1 MIKLSLPIVSDAFSM
16 ARESL
21 KSQRLRAILTAL
33 IIAIGITALV
43 GMLTAISVMENSL
56 TGQFTS
62 MGANTFTVQSGGMR
76 IQIGSNGIQQK
87 RQQAIPLRT
96 AKRLAQ
102 RVSEKGMVGSVSDDV
117 SGTSTIQYLDRK
129 TNPNVR
135 VMASDGNFMVC
146 NGLDLSE
153 GRYFS
158 QLEQD
163 EARAVCVLGADV
175 ASSLFP
181 QGDGIGKTIRMAAK
195 PYRVVGITQAKGS
208 SGMFSSDQVIYL
220 PLMTGHYAY
229 GHSTSSYVTSI
240 MAKDAASLD
249 LNIAEAT
256 VIMRGLRKLRPG
268 ETDNFNIR
276 RSDAIATMLVDS
288 LGFVSSGALLIALI
302 TLLGASV
309 ALMNIM
315 LVSVTERT
323 KEIGIR
329 KALGA
334 S

>member
-135 VMASDGNFMVC
+135 VMASDGNFMV
-146 NGLDLSE
+146 
-153 GRYFS
+153 
-158 QLEQD
+158 
-163 EARAVCVLGADV
+163 
-175 ASSLFP
+175 
-181 QGDGIGKTIRMAAK
+181 
-195 PYRVVGITQAKGS
+195 
-208 SGMFSSDQVIYL
+208 
-220 PLMTGHYAY
+220 
-229 GHSTSSYVTSI
+229 
-240 MAKDAASLD
+240 
-249 LNIAEAT
+249 
-256 VIMRGLRKLRPG
+256 
-268 ETDNFNIR
+268 
-276 RSDAIATMLVDS
+276 
-288 LGFVSSGALLIALI
+288 
-302 TLLGASV
+302 
-309 ALMNIM
+309 
-315 LVSVTERT
+315 
-323 KEIGIR
+323 
-329 KALGA
+329 
-334 S
+334 